1 MKILDWNNLRQA
13 EKISALQRPTTASS
27 NINNDVSEIIS
38 AVKENGDQAIAGF
51 TYKFDGVVP
60 KQLRV
65 STSEIDAAWQRL
77 DDETKT
83 VLQRA
88 YDNIEKF
95 HCAQIPTDI
104 EVEVEPG
111 LICKRLVRPLDCVG
125 IYVPGGSAPLFSSLL
140 MAAIPA
146 KLAKVER
153 IVIASPPN
161 ANGTVPAIILAV
173 AKLCGID
180 EVFCVGGAQAI
191 AAMAFGTETIPKV
204 NKIFGPGNG
213 WVNAAKMQVAQI
225 AGGSAIDLPAGPSEV
240 MVFADGS
247 ANTTWVAADLLS
259 QAEHDLQSQVILLTT
274 DLQIAKD
281 VQTAVIEQLK
291 SLPRREIAAAAL
303 KSARLILVSD
313 FGQMLEIC
321 NEYAPEHLIIN
332 TQNADELVV
341 GVRNAGSVF
350 VGANTPEALGDYA
363 SGTNHVLP
371 TNGAARSYSGLGTQ
385 SFVKFITVQRAS
397 KSALRAIGSTVQ
409 KMAQLEGLQAH
420 ANAIAIRL
428 EASS

>member
-13 EKISALQRPTTASS
+13 EKISALQRPKAASS
-27 NINNDVSEIIS
+27 NISQDVSEIIS
-38 AVKENGDQAIAGF
+38 AVRENGDQAIAGF
-51 TYKFDGVVP
+51 TRQFDGVVP

-65 STSEIDAAWQRL
+65 SASEIDAAWQGL
-77 DDETKT
+77 GDETKT
-83 VLQRA
+83 ALQRA
-88 YDNIEKF
+88 YGNIKKF

-104 EVEVEPG
+104 AVEVEPG
-111 LICKRLVRPLDCVG
+111 LVCKRLVRPLDCVG
-125 IYVPGGSAPLFSSLL
+125 LYVPGGSAPLFSSLL

-146 KLAKVER
+146 KLAKVSR

-161 ANGTVPAIILAV
+161 ADGMVPAIILAV
-173 AKLCGID
+173 AKLCDVD

-240 MVFADGS
+240 MVLADSS
-247 ANTTWVAADLLS
+247 ANTAWVAADLLS
-259 QAEHDLQSQVILLTT
+259 QAEHDPQSQVILLTT

-281 VQTAVIEQLK
+281 VKTAVIEQLK
-291 SLPRREIAAAAL
+291 SLPRREIAAVAL

-313 FGQMLEIC
+313 FGQMLEIS

-332 TQNADELVV
+332 TANADELVA
-341 GVRNAGSVF
+341 GVRNTGSVF

-385 SFVKFITVQRAS
+385 SFVKFMTVQRAS
-397 KSALRAIGSTVQ
+397 KSALRSIGSTVQ

-420 ANAIAIRL
+420 ANAVSIRL
-428 EASS
+428 EASP